1 MPGPISWSIRG
12 VGPNWNWKRNGDDRT
27 IDYQTRFSAK
37 NVAHVHRGAGDSA
50 PLLASI
56 RIEEQSGDAQIS
68 IPDHTNDNGKPTAKR
83 VIRMTQVSD
92 ESWTYRWPVKFFSLN
107 DCELQWGYEHP
118 AYGNN
123 DVELRD
129 LSTNELL
136 GTAND
141 QYVPRFLHSDT
152 LADCY
157 TLRVGLWNY

>member
-1 MPGPISWSIRG
+1 MPGPTSWTIRG
-12 VGPNWNWKRNGDDRT
+12 VGPNWNWKRDGDDRT

-37 NVAHVHRGAGDSA
+37 NVAHVYHGAGDSA
-50 PLLASI
+50 PLLATI
-56 RIEEQSGDAQIS
+56 KIEAQGGDAQIL
-68 IPDHTNDNGKPTAKR
+68 IPEPTSDVGKATIKR
-83 VIRMTQVSD
+83 AIRMTQVSD
-92 ESWTYRWPVKFFSLN
+92 DSWTYRWPVKFLSLN
-107 DCELQWGYEHP
+107 DCELQWSYEHP

-141 QYVPRFLHSDT
+141 QYVLCFLHSET

-157 TLRVGLWNY
+157 TLLVGLWNC